1 MLHSPSLAC
10 SYVTCSRVFTQ
21 DELIRPNEH
30 SLISLQS
37 YCLKIKEMDDEEYTF
52 QALQEPLYRVETGNY
67 EYRLIL
73 RCRQEAKIRF
83 ANMRADVLVKLELLD
98 QKHVQDIVSQLQ
110 KLLNALAKMYQ
121 QSHEIFTDCPTF
133 PLELDLSANCT
144 FEYPDPLASPYQEEE
159 EDEAALS
166 AKNLLQDSQCPSE
179 TTTIDLLAGDDPFP
193 LNSPPC
199 PASKSNVDELLSL
212 Q

>member
-1 MLHSPSLAC
+1 
-10 SYVTCSRVFTQ
+10 
-21 DELIRPNEH
+21 
-30 SLISLQS
+30 
-37 YCLKIKEMDDEEYTF
+37 MDDEEYTF

-121 QSHEIFTDCPTF
+121 QSLEIFTDCPTF

-159 EDEAALS
+159 EDESALS
-166 AKNLLQDSQCPSE
+166 TKNLLSQESE
-179 TTTIDLLAGDDPFP
+179 CTSETTTKTSTTTIDLLANDDPFH
-193 LNSPPC
+193 LNSPSC